1 MMQLFAFAMIILILQ
16 VFILYLLSKE
26 EYKFKLFIAL
36 SMAVLMLVPIVLGGW
51 TMRLLDT
58 FLMGILLLLVGVMNN
73 KKSYV
78 YLGSLFSL
86 MMVISS
92 SYFVYAGIGY

>member
-1 MMQLFAFAMIILILQ
+1 MQLFAFAMVILILQ

-58 FLMGILLLLVGVMNN
+58 FLMGILLLLVGVMN
-73 KKSYV
+73 KKRSYV